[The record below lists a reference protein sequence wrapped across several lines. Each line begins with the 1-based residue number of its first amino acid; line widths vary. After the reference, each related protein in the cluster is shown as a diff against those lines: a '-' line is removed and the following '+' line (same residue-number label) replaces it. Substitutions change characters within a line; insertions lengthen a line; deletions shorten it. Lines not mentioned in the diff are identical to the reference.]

1 VTQDP
6 VVTQRENVVA
16 VTEDD
21 SAGPPPAADR
31 ASTDEAVAPAGEPAG
46 EAPDVGG
53 AAQADAHDG
62 PSGLDGQDE
71 PGEQDGPGETVAGGT
86 VAVDA
91 GAVAADEDD
100 EAVEDDEADEDEA
113 PGEPG
118 REVAD
123 LEQEQE
129 IAADYLEGL
138 LDIVGDPDS
147 EFDMGVEGDRAL
159 VSVVGGSLRE
169 LVGPRG
175 EVLEALQELT
185 RLAVHRQT
193 GERTRLMLD
202 VGGYRA
208 RRRMELTAL
217 GRDAAE
223 DVSRTGV
230 ARRLEPMTPFERK
243 IVHDA
248 VAAAGLRSESEGE
261 EPNRRVVVL
270 PAG

>member
-1 VTQDP
+1 MS
-6 VVTQRENVVA
+6 QRENVVA
-16 VTEDD
+16 MTEDD
-21 SAGPPPAADR
+21 DAGQQPVAAPSSA
-31 ASTDEAVAPAGEPAG
+31 EPAD
-46 EAPDVGG
+46 EVRDGG
-53 AAQADAHDG
+53 AAQPDAQ
-62 PSGLDGQDE
+62 P
-71 PGEQDGPGETVAGGT
+71 
-86 VAVDA
+86 
-91 GAVAADEDD
+91 
-100 EAVEDDEADEDEA
+100 A
-113 PGEPG
+113 PGEPADLADDADAPDAAG
-118 REVAD
+118 AADAAAAGDADDAGTAGAGAADADADAAADAGEDGEGAADRPRRDVAD
-123 LEQEQE
+123 LEQESE
-129 IAADYLEGL
+129 IAADYVEGL
-138 LDIVGDPDS
+138 LDVADLDGDI
-147 EFDMGVEGDRAL
+147 DMDVEGDRAL
-159 VSVVGGSLRE
+159 VSVVGATLQE

-193 GERTRLMLD
+193 GERTRIMLD